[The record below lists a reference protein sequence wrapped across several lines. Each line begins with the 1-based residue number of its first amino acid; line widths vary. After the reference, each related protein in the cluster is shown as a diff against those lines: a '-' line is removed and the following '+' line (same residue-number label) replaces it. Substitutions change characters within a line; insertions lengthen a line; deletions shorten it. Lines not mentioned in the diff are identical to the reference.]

1 MSETD
6 SVIWLHSWIREA
18 GENLKLIFFVVVFFS
33 SFFYLLLG
41 PFSLFVLLF
50 RDASVL
56 TPEVRGHSSTGA
68 IPLLLPNALS
78 L

>member
-1 MSETD
+1 MAPQLDQGSQ
-6 SVIWLHSWIREA
+6 RRPQA
-18 GENLKLIFFVVVFFS
+18 VFSS
-33 SFFYLLLG
+33 SFFYLLPG
-41 PFSLFVLLF
+41 PLSLFMLLF